1 MTSQSTTNLLHTT
14 STTSSKTSPTVHQNS
29 PTKHTAPPNTVF
41 NIITCDQN
49 CQGPFSLTTSSHS
62 LTLCI
67 ARRKGLLPCISLQ
80 SMQGSTCIPIIVSS
94 CGIHKDKYK
103 LFKFMIKATIIRI
116 ILLNINFTIKP
127 IWLVLGCQLV
137 YHWKKIK
144 NKIKCWNIKF

>member
-1 MTSQSTTNLLHTT
+1 MNLSPLYGIMTSQSTTNLLHTT

-103 LFKFMIKATIIRI
+103 LLIYDQS
-116 ILLNINFTIKP
+116 NH
-127 IWLVLGCQLV
+127 
-137 YHWKKIK
+137 YK
-144 NKIKCWNIKF
+144 NYSAKYQFYY